1 MRCPNCQN
9 EDTKVLDSRPISDGM
24 AIRRRRECQKCGARF
39 STHEEMELLDL
50 TVVKRDGKT
59 EAYMREKIEKGIR
72 KAFEKR
78 PLSHDDFHALIS
90 GIEQDIQK
98 MGKGEITTKD
108 IGSIVMKRIKG
119 KDQVAYIRFASVYRK
134 FADVEEFVREA
145 QKL

>member
-9 EDTKVLDSRPISDGM
+9 DDTKVLDSRPISDGM
-24 AIRRRRECQKCGARF
+24 AIRRRRECTKCSTRF

-50 TVVKRDGKT
+50 KVSKRDGT
-59 EAYMREKIEKGIR
+59 TQAYEREKIESGIR

-78 PLSHDDFHALIS
+78 PLSRDDFHALIS

-98 MGKGEITTKD
+98 SGKQQISTRD
-108 IGSIVMKRIKG
+108 IGNIVMKRIKS

-134 FADVEEFVREA
+134 FADVEEFVKEA
-145 QKL
+145 KKL

>member
-9 EDTKVLDSRPISDGM
+9 DDTKVLDSRPISDGM
-24 AIRRRRECQKCGARF
+24 AIRRRRECAKCSARF
-39 STHEEMELLDL
+39 STHEEMEILDL
-50 TVVKRDGKT
+50 TVVKRNNTTQGY
-59 EAYMREKIEKGIR
+59 EREKIESGIR

-78 PLSHDDFHALIS
+78 PLTRDDFHALVA

-98 MGKGEITTKD
+98 SGKSQISTRD
-108 IGSIVMKRIKG
+108 IGNIVMKRIKS

-145 QKL
+145 KKL